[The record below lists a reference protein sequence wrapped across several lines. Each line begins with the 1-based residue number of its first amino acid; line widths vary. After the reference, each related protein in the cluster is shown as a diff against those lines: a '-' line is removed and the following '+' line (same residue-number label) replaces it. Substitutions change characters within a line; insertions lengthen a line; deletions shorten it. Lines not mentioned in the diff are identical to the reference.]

1 MELADKDIKA
11 AIVNV
16 LHMFKEVEVNTNV
29 LRRETEV
36 IYEKETQIE
45 LLGLKNTVPEMKI

>member
-16 LHMFKEVEVNTNV
+16 LHMFKEVEENTNV